1 MEELNSTLNATES
14 TLESLNRILTAILER
29 LILESKKKQDKSIL
43 NRLKT
48 YAEHG
53 GRIYS
58 IPINRK
64 SQELFENSLNTE
76 RVLAYKCESVED
88 PEKYQYL
95 VRDCDVTKMLPYVK
109 ESMSLAHGNTNQ
121 KNKLSNHKY
130 VADKKLDDV
139 LAKAEVKLSAK
150 EKDRALRKARNND
163 ARNNDKR
170 GRKYER

>member
-29 LILESKKKQDKSIL
+29 LILESKKEQDKSVL
-43 NRLKT
+43 NRLKSHT
-48 YAEHG
+48 EQG

-64 SQELFENSLNTE
+64 SQELFENSLNSE

-88 PEKYQYL
+88 PGKYQYL
-95 VRDCDVTKMLPYVK
+95 VRDCDVNKLLPYIK
-109 ESMSLAHGNTNQ
+109 ESMSISNDNTGQ
-121 KNKLSNHKY
+121 KDKLRDHKY

-139 LAKAEVKLSAK
+139 LTKAKRKVAAK
-150 EKDRALRKARNND
+150 EMERHVMKIKNN
-163 ARNNDKR
+163 NR

>member
-14 TLESLNRILTAILER
+14 TLESLNRIITAILER
-29 LILESKKKQDKSIL
+29 LILESKKEQDKSVL
-43 NRLKT
+43 NRLKS
-48 YAEHG
+48 YAEQG

-88 PEKYQYL
+88 PGKYQYL

-109 ESMSLAHGNTNQ
+109 ESMSLAHGN
-121 KNKLSNHKY
+121 SYHKY

-139 LAKAEVKLSAK
+139 LTKAEVKLSAK

-163 ARNNDKR
+163 KR

>member
-29 LILESKKKQDKSIL
+29 LILESKKEQDKSIL
-43 NRLKT
+43 NRFKSYT
-48 YAEHG
+48 EQG

-88 PEKYQYL
+88 PRKYQYL
-95 VRDCDVTKMLPYVK
+95 VRDCDVNKLLPYIK
-109 ESMSLAHGNTNQ
+109 ESMSISNDNTGQ
-121 KNKLSNHKY
+121 KDKLRDHKY

-139 LAKAEVKLSAK
+139 LTKAELKLSVK
-150 EKDRALRKARNND
+150 EKDRALRKS
-163 ARNNDKR
+163 RNNDKR

>member
-95 VRDCDVTKMLPYVK
+95 VRDCDVTKMLTYVK

-121 KNKLSNHKY
+121 KNKLSDHKY

-163 ARNNDKR
+163 AR

>member
-29 LILESKKKQDKSIL
+29 LILESKKEQDKSVL
-43 NRLKT
+43 NRLKS
-48 YAEHG
+48 YAEQG

-64 SQELFENSLNTE
+64 SQKLFENSLNTE

-88 PEKYQYL
+88 PGKYQYL

-109 ESMSLAHGNTNQ
+109 ESMSLAHGNINQ
-121 KNKLSNHKY
+121 KNKLSDHKY

-139 LAKAEVKLSAK
+139 LTKAEVKLSAK

-163 ARNNDKR
+163 KR

>member
-64 SQELFENSLNTE
+64 SQELFEN
-76 RVLAYKCESVED
+76 
-88 PEKYQYL
+88 
-95 VRDCDVTKMLPYVK
+95 
-109 ESMSLAHGNTNQ
+109 
-121 KNKLSNHKY
+121 
-130 VADKKLDDV
+130 
-139 LAKAEVKLSAK
+139 
-150 EKDRALRKARNND
+150 
-163 ARNNDKR
+163 
-170 GRKYER
+170 

>member
-29 LILESKKKQDKSIL
+29 LILESKKEQDKSVL
-43 NRLKT
+43 NRLKS
-48 YAEHG
+48 YAEQG

-88 PEKYQYL
+88 PGKYQYL

-109 ESMSLAHGNTNQ
+109 ESMSLA
-121 KNKLSNHKY
+121 LSDHKY

-139 LAKAEVKLSAK
+139 LTKAEVKLSAK

-163 ARNNDKR
+163 KR